1 MQDKLLEHNI
11 TVQTVAQVCPIHV
24 YPARVLTQIYSL
36 LGIIVIL
43 IVFITDLQFTKNP
56 NKNALRRDVLDTT
69 LCDKFVCDL
78 RQICDFIQ
86 VLLFPPPIKLT
97 AMI

>member
-56 NKNALRRDVLDTT
+56 NKNALRQDVLDTT
-69 LCDKFVCDL
+69 LCDKVCL
-78 RQICDFIQ
+78 
-86 VLLFPPPIKLT
+86 
-97 AMI
+97 